1 MSARLRDAVA
11 LVTGASS
18 GIGREIARQLAPT
31 SRVLVLVARRA
42 GRLEALAEELRAAH
56 PTLTV
61 DVRPCDLG
69 DMAALDRLAAGV
81 EADHGRV
88 DVLVNNA
95 GIGQIGL
102 FEDSGVDQLD
112 LMLRVNVLGLTRL
125 TRRVLPGM
133 VARGRG
139 AVLMVSSGF
148 GLTWMPLF
156 SAYVGSKHYVTS
168 FAESLRAELA
178 GTGVSITQLC
188 PGPVATE
195 FEQVAGNPT
204 GQKVPGF
211 IELSPEACAG
221 AGVRGL
227 ARGRAMVIP
236 GFFARIGILAGARSP
251 RWVLRILYG
260 LSGRFMRKR
269 LATGGGAGRG

>member
-1 MSARLRDAVA
+1 MSTRLQDAVA

-42 GRLEALAEELRAAH
+42 DRLEALADELRAAH
-56 PTLTV
+56 GDLTV
-61 DVRPCDLG
+61 DVRPCDVS
-69 DMAALDRLAAGV
+69 DMTALDTLAAGV

-139 AVLMVSSGF
+139 AVLMTSSGF

-168 FAESLRAELA
+168 FSESLRAELS

-195 FEQVAGNPT
+195 FEAVAGNPT
-204 GQKVPGF
+204 GQQAPAFV
-211 IELSPEACAG
+211 ELSAEDCAR
-221 AGVRGL
+221 AGVRAL
-227 ARGRAMVIP
+227 AAGRAMVVP
-236 GFFARIGILAGARSP
+236 GFFAWLGILAGARTP
-251 RWVLRILYG
+251 RWILRILYG
-260 LSGRFMRKR
+260 LSGRVMRKR
-269 LATGGGAGRG
+269 LATGSSEDAG

>member
-1 MSARLRDAVA
+1 MPPRLEGAVA

-18 GIGREIARQLAPT
+18 GIGREIARLLAPT
-31 SRVLVLVARRA
+31 SEVLVLVARRA
-42 GRLEALAEELRAAH
+42 PRLEALAIELRAAH
-56 PTLTV
+56 PGLTV

-69 DMAALDRLAAGV
+69 DMAALDALAAGV

-102 FEDSGVDQLD
+102 FEDSAVDQLD

-125 TRRVLPGM
+125 TRRILPGM
-133 VARGRG
+133 VARSRG
-139 AVLMVSSGF
+139 AVLMTSSGF

-195 FEQVAGNPT
+195 FEAVAGNPT

-211 IELSPEACAG
+211 IELSAEQCAR
-221 AGVRGL
+221 AGVRAL
-227 ARGRAMVIP
+227 RSGRAMVVP

-260 LSGRFMRKR
+260 LSGRLMRKR
-269 LATGGGAGRG
+269 LATGAAEPAG

>member
-1 MSARLRDAVA
+1 MSARLEDAVA

-18 GIGREIARQLAPT
+18 GIGRELARQLAPT
-31 SRVLVLVARRA
+31 SRVLILVARRTE
-42 GRLEALAEELRAAH
+42 RLEALAEELRGAH
-56 PTLTV
+56 GGLIV

-69 DMAALDRLAAGV
+69 DMQAVDALAAGV
-81 EADHGRV
+81 ESDHGRL

-102 FEDSGVDQLD
+102 FEDSEVDQLD

-125 TRRVLPGM
+125 TRQVLPGM

-139 AVLMVSSGF
+139 AILMTSSGF

-168 FAESLRAELA
+168 FSESLRAELS
-178 GTGVSITQLC
+178 GTGVSVTQLC

-195 FEQVAGNPT
+195 FESVAGNPT
-204 GQKVPGF
+204 GQEAPAFV
-211 IELSPEACAG
+211 ELSPQDCAR
-221 AGVRGL
+221 AGVRAL
-227 ARGRAMVIP
+227 AAGRAMVIP
-236 GFFARIGILAGARSP
+236 GFFAWIGILAGVGTP
-251 RWVLRILYG
+251 RWFLRVLYG

-269 LATGGGAGRG
+269 LAAGARPDAG

>member
-1 MSARLRDAVA
+1 M
-11 LVTGASS
+11 
-18 GIGREIARQLAPT
+18 
-31 SRVLVLVARRA
+31 
-42 GRLEALAEELRAAH
+42 
-56 PTLTV
+56 

-69 DMAALDRLAAGV
+69 EMPALDALAAGV
-81 EADHGRV
+81 EADHGRI

-102 FEDSGVDQLD
+102 FEAADVDQLD

-178 GTGVSITQLC
+178 GTGVHITQLC

-195 FEQVAGNPT
+195 FEAVAGNPT
-204 GQKVPGF
+204 GQQVPAF
-211 IELSPEACAG
+211 IELHPEACAR
-221 AGVRGL
+221 AGVRAL
-227 ARGRAMVIP
+227 AAGRAMVIP
-236 GFFARIGILAGARSP
+236 GFFARVGILAGARTP
-251 RWVLRILYG
+251 RWILRILYG
-260 LSGRFMRKR
+260 LSGRLMRKR
-269 LATGGGAGRG
+269 LATGGGAGSR